1 MCLAARVERGRAFR
15 ARVHSQIGLDRQL
28 RLARTAENS
37 WPIPFFTRPPL
48 CGMLC
53 TFGMAEMAWI
63 IPSTAVEADGNDV
76 ELGRI
81 VLAPGV
87 VIDRFAEYPW

>member
-1 MCLAARVERGRAFR
+1 MCLAAGVERSRAFR
-15 ARVHSQIGLDRQL
+15 ARIHSQIGLDRQL

-37 WPIPFFTRPPL
+37 GPIPFFTRPLL
-48 CGMLC
+48 CGVLC
-53 TFGMAEMAWI
+53 TFGMAEMARI
-63 IPSTAVEADGNDV
+63 EPITAVEADGNDV